1 MKSISYV
8 IGLFFM
14 AFYEKH
20 SKNMCNYS
28 KKIQINSKII
38 VKYVH

>member
-1 MKSISYV
+1 MKSISYMSRPFLM
-8 IGLFFM
+8 IFD
-14 AFYEKH
+14 EKH

-28 KKIQINSKII
+28 KKIQINGKII

>member
-1 MKSISYV
+1 MI
-8 IGLFFM
+8 FD
-14 AFYEKH
+14 EKH

-28 KKIQINSKII
+28 KKTQINGKII